1 MAYWI
6 VLPIIAVRA
15 LSGLFLV
22 ARTASEA
29 SEDTQSVERLL
40 LAGVGQMSG
49 GLRNR
54 H

>member
-29 SEDTQSVERLL
+29 SLVK
-40 LAGVGQMSG
+40 
-49 GLRNR
+49 R
-54 H
+54 HSLVD